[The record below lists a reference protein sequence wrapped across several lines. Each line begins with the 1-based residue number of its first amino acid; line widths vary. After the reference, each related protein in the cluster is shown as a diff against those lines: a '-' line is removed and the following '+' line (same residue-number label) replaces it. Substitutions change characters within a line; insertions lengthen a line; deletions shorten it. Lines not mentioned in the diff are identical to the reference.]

1 MARPASFSSPTI
13 LYHPTEG
20 PRLFGVGEQDP
31 GNAWSEM
38 PGGDGVGSATTAQ
51 ALKDLIAAQEQ
62 NEAMG
67 RQLASAQHDAA
78 QAGRRADEATEAL
91 SAAKQEAIDAIKAR
105 DDAEKVAADLTV
117 ERDAARA
124 EAEGLRAK
132 LAAFDGDGDGEPGGA
147 ASSPEKDELIAQLT
161 ELKADFDGRWGV
173 SKLRKA
179 LDAATAPKA

>member
-1 MARPASFSSPTI
+1 MARPAVFSTDTT
-13 LYHPTEG
+13 LYHPAEG
-20 PRLFGVGEQDP
+20 AKVFPKGEQDP
-31 GNAWSEM
+31 GPMWTEQR
-38 PGGDGVGSATTAQ
+38 GGVPVGKDSTAG
-51 ALKDLIAAQEQ
+51 ALKDLIAAQDRIESL
-62 NEAMG
+62 EA
-67 RQLASAQHDAA
+67 QLVTQDHSLAQIGKERDAA
-78 QAGRRADEATEAL
+78 VGKLGDMEQAKI
-91 SAAKQEAIDAIKAR
+91 AAEKAR

-124 EAEGLRAK
+124 ETAGLRAK
-132 LAAFDGDGDGEPGGA
+132 IAAFDGDGDGEPGGA